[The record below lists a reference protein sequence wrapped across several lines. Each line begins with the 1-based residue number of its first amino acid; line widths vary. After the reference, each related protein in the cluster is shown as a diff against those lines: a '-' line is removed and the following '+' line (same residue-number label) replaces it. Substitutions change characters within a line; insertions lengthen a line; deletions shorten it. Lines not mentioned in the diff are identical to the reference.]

1 MPSTVAGQ
9 IADWVRGLA
18 GDGALAKNYP
28 AVANAISG
36 GMDNAMQAFVETYAD
51 QAIDAALGDE
61 EAAKTMFSK
70 ETFLNALESGL
81 SGGASGA
88 LGGAVGT
95 GLAKNTTAAIPAY
108 GGRWNTTPLRQMQNR
123 RPGSSA
129 RRWSA
134 RWSRGDA
141 GFGSGLALSV
151 A

>member
-1 MPSTVAGQ
+1 
-9 IADWVRGLA
+9 
-18 GDGALAKNYP
+18 
-28 AVANAISG
+28 
-36 GMDNAMQAFVETYAD
+36 MQAFVETYAD

-95 GLAKNTTAAIPAY
+95 GLAKYNSGDSSLVGQAEYYASQADAEGGPTAAQGA
-108 GGRWNTTPLRQMQNR
+108 GAHDGA
-123 RPGSSA
+123 G
-129 RRWSA
+129 
-134 RWSRGDA
+134 GDA

-151 A
+151 S